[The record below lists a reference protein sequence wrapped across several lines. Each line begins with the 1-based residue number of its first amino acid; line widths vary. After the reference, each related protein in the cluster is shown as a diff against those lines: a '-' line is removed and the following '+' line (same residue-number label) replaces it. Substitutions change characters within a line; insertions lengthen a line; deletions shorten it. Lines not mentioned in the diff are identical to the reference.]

1 MPVDPPSS
9 PSDAEVPLSEPL
21 HSDLLHRAERDPA
34 LEEAINWFVR
44 HDAGALTSEEQADFE
59 AWLGADPQNEAA
71 YGTIRQL
78 WSDLDEVPVAD
89 KPNALPAQPHD
100 GKPKTIVPLQGSRK
114 RKRIWQAACALA
126 AGMAL
131 FFIALGSDLPIRM
144 QADALTAVGEIKAVT
159 LPDGSTALLN
169 TDSAIAIDYSA
180 GQRRIRLLSGE
191 AEFSVAADSDRPFQV
206 AADGGV
212 STALGTVFLVRRHN
226 TETTVTVL
234 ESRVAVAL
242 DNAGGGHHEALLTA
256 NRQVAYSEGRGIGPL
271 QTVDPITATAWQRGK
286 LIFADVTLGTV
297 IEELNRYHPG
307 KIMIGEQRLR
317 DMKVNGVFETRDP
330 VAVVNALEA
339 SLGLGSTRLTDLL
352 ILLHS

>member
-1 MPVDPPSS
+1 M
-9 PSDAEVPLSEPL
+9 
-21 HSDLLHRAERDPA
+21 
-34 LEEAINWFVR
+34 EEAINWFVR
-44 HDAGALTSEEQADFE
+44 RDAGALTSEELVDFD

-71 YGTIRQL
+71 YGTIQQL
-78 WSDLDEVPVAD
+78 WSDLDEIPAAA
-89 KPNALPAQPHD
+89 KPRALPA
-100 GKPKTIVPLQGSRK
+100 KPRYGEPTAIVPLQGSRK

-126 AGMAL
+126 AGTAL
-131 FFIALGSDLPIRM
+131 FFVALGSDLPLRM

-169 TDSAIAIDYSA
+169 TDSAIAIDYSSR
-180 GQRRIRLLSGE
+180 QRRIRLLSGE
-191 AEFSVAADSDRPFQV
+191 AEFSVAADPDRPFEV

-212 STALGTVFLVRRHN
+212 STALGTVFLVRRHS

-234 ESRVAVAL
+234 ESRVAVTL
-242 DNAGGGHHEALLTA
+242 DDAGSGNHEALLTA
-256 NRQVAYSEGRGIGPL
+256 NRQVAYSEGKGIGPL
-271 QTVDPITATAWQRGK
+271 QTVDPKSATAWQRGK
-286 LIFADVTLGTV
+286 LIFSDVTLGAV

-339 SLGLGSTRLTDLL
+339 SLGLSSTRLTDLL